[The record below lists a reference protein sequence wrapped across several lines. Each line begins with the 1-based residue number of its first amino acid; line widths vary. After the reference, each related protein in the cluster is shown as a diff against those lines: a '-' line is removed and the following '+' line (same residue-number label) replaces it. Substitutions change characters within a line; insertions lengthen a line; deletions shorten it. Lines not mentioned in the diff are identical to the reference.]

1 MSYLLNIDTATEQ
14 ASVCLSQDD
23 RVLAQLT
30 NPDQKNHAAFLQP
43 AIQQLVQQT
52 GISLQQ
58 LDAVAVTGGPGSYTG
73 LRVGLAS
80 AKGICYTL
88 NKPLIIINTLDVMA
102 WAAIEQERD
111 NTQLYCSLIDARR
124 MEVFTAIYQHD
135 LTVMMA
141 PQAMILDESSFH
153 ELLEKQAILF
163 IGSGSEKLKG
173 ILSHPQA
180 RFQNVQHNA
189 GHLAQL
195 ALKAFADQ
203 SFADIAYSEPLY
215 LKAFYDT
222 SGKTKSQG

>member
-14 ASVCLSQDD
+14 AGVCLSHDD
-23 RVLAQLT
+23 HVLAQLT

-88 NKPLIIINTLDVMA
+88 NKPLIIINTLEVMA
-102 WAAIEQERD
+102 WAAIEKEQD
-111 NTQLYCSLIDARR
+111 ATQLYCPMIDARR
-124 MEVFTAIYQHD
+124 MEVFTAVYQHD
-135 LTVMMA
+135 LTAAMA
-141 PQAMILDESSFH
+141 PQAMILDDHSFH
-153 ELLEKQAILF
+153 ELLEKHPILF
-163 IGSGSEKLKG
+163 TGSGSEKLKG
-173 ILSHPQA
+173 ILSHPHA
-180 RFQNVQHNA
+180 RFQTVHHHA

-203 SFADIAYSEPLY
+203 SFADLAYSEPFY
-215 LKAFYDT
+215 LKAFHDN
-222 SGKTKSQG
+222 SGKTKS

>member
-14 ASVCLSQDD
+14 AGVCLSHDD
-23 RVLAQLT
+23 HVLAQLT

-88 NKPLIIINTLDVMA
+88 NKPLIIINTLEVMTY
-102 WAAIEQERD
+102 AAVEKEKD
-111 NTQLYCSLIDARR
+111 TAQLYCPMIDARR
-124 MEVFTAIYQHD
+124 MEVFTAVYQHD
-135 LTVMMA
+135 LTEIIA
-141 PQAMILDESSFH
+141 PKAMILDDHSFH
-153 ELLEKQAILF
+153 ELLEKHPILF
-163 IGSGSEKLKG
+163 TGSGSEKLKG
-173 ILSHPQA
+173 ILSHPHA
-180 RFQNVQHNA
+180 RFQSIDHNA

-203 SFADIAYSEPLY
+203 SFTDLAYSEPFY
-215 LKAFYDT
+215 LKAFHDN
-222 SGKTKSQG
+222 SGKTRS